1 MYTNKGTKTVF
12 RQNCFASIGYVC
24 YLFRKNFYHSGFFV
38 ANFMLQLRTSDNIT
52 ILCLFVRTFCFL
64 KLLWFVILYNLG
76 VFCCESNFLPHI
88 LCRRPFYVAQSETV
102 VTQHANWN
110 RPESNKYFPTINNL
124 LRSDIG
130 WLQTFD
136 PLFAIF
142 RGQNFNDALDL
153 FCISPFSNCSPA
165 SCGSEI

>member
-52 ILCLFVRTFCFL
+52 ISCLSVQTFCFL
-64 KLLWFVILYNLG
+64 KLLRFVILYNLG

-110 RPESNKYFPTINNL
+110 RPESNKYFPTTNNL
-124 LRSDIG
+124 LTDLTLDNYIYLTYWMQFSGD
-130 WLQTFD
+130 QT
-136 PLFAIF
+136 L
-142 RGQNFNDALDL
+142 GCTWY

-165 SCGSEI
+165 HCGAEI